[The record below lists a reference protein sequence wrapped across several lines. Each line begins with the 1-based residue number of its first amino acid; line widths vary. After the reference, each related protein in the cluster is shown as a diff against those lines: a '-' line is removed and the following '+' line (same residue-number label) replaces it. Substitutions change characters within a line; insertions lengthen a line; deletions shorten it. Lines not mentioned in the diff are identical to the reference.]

1 MAAFGKADT
10 GLIKATAGAEAGQ
23 HIDQNLMIG
32 SAISGAL
39 TSIQKQQDARNA
51 QAAAAQKELEG
62 KFKSISGNPDAQML
76 DYIGGVTPAYTSQ
89 YSKLKGGGFFSKQQ
103 QQFILDDYN
112 GQIEQVENFTVGI
125 NLLKESGEYG
135 PGASPNDKKYGSQ
148 LALGNYKVEGHKD
161 PVTGYTQLNAL
172 VDNHGMTLN
181 SEGNPVESETLIN
194 LRNKQI
200 ELQGNNQELD
210 ETDLTNLN
218 QLEEQFKKDQKN
230 YNDWKNLPHYLNDDP
245 RQGPNPDKYQIY
257 NTDNLPRKGESD
269 VNNTNMLNVY
279 NTNISN
285 VKEGAGLKNIV
296 TEGSY
301 AGQVEAAM
309 VKKGSDQSG
318 RAFQDYIFGDFS
330 EDNIDNS
337 FASIF
342 TKGAD
347 VTKHPEMYNNLDG
360 NPIEWNLASLGLS
373 KEEIAAIEGVAGG
386 IKDGKLI
393 HGSTEWDAIEANAPG
408 TQGTLLEN
416 FLRGVNSDGSS
427 DSDQRKEWIKKRYP
441 QFMGVVLKESFT
453 NKQKSV
459 YEPKGQYF
467 NSNDGTSP
475 VLETKDMQ
483 YNKKTET
490 YTNSLVE
497 SAFPNA
503 FIENGKLSPDKLDVV
518 AKGLGTLF
526 NEHHEGNVVGVS
538 TKGGKLIIKLSD
550 QNKTREFDFKEGDY
564 STTMNALKQFLKGAT
579 LNHDIIDGLSNDTNG
594 SKWQDIPDNKYILY
608 PNLITRPQS
617 PIDPN
622 QPVTYTTT

>member
-39 TSIQKQQDARNA
+39 TSIQKQQDALNA

-76 DYIGGVTPAYTSQ
+76 EYIGGVTPAYTSQ

-200 ELQGNNQELD
+200 ELQGKNQELD

-230 YNDWKNLPHYLNDDP
+230 YNDWKDLPHYLNDDP

-279 NTNISN
+279 NTNVSN

-301 AGQVEAAM
+301 AGQVLTAM

-347 VTKHPEMYNNLDG
+347 VTKHPEIYNTLDG